1 MTLIARNNCD
11 NEPDL
16 ESAINMTEF
25 ESGTEA
31 NLTEKPH
38 NAVEVS
44 PGGPFLLRILHQQVV
59 RFLPFFRE
67 TISHKLLCTTLF
79 LFLKS
84 RTVFQTILKL
94 DNSLN

>member
-44 PGGPFLLRILHQQVV
+44 PGGPFLLRILHQQEVK
-59 RFLPFFRE
+59 FLPFFRE
-67 TISHKLLCTTLF
+67 IISHTF
-79 LFLKS
+79 VHNFIS
-84 RTVFQTILKL
+84 VFKI
-94 DNSLN
+94 

>member
-1 MTLIARNNCD
+1 MCFLSSGFVTLIARNNCD

-44 PGGPFLLRILHQQVV
+44 PGGPFLLRILHQQEV

-67 TISHKLLCTTLF
+67 TISHTF
-79 LFLKS
+79 VYNFIS
-84 RTVFQTILKL
+84 VFKI
-94 DNSLN
+94 